1 MEPPSRRPPLEVLS
15 ENRFELIFHELV
27 DGPLLQQC
35 LGSKMSQLAYEDPA
49 LQDLPPDEDILSE
62 AEGC

>member
-1 MEPPSRRPPLEVLS
+1 VLS

-27 DGPLLQQC
+27 DGPLLKDR
-35 LGSKMSQLAYEDPA
+35 LGDKISQLAYADPA

-62 AEGC
+62 TEGC